1 MDRVLVTGGAGY
13 VGSHICKVLRGSGF
27 LPITVDNL
35 ITGNKEAVRFGPFA
49 QVDIMD
55 RATLDAIFTE
65 WNPVAVIHMAALASV
80 KESVAR
86 PKAYHDC
93 NVIGTRNV
101 VDCMIAHNCRRIVF
115 SSTCAVYGNAETGLV
130 TEASPLNPE
139 SPYAV
144 TKLEAEE
151 LLTGFARS
159 QGIGS
164 TIFRYFNVAGADPAQ
179 EIGEWKKSPS
189 NLIPVVLEC
198 ATGDRPEFEIFGT
211 DYPTPDGTCI
221 RDFVH
226 VIDLADAHVK
236 GLQAILGGDVGDM
249 FNIGTGRGNS
259 VREVIDCCHRVTGVE
274 FTVRESSRRAG
285 DVTRVVSDCAKATRL
300 LDWSSSNSD
309 LESMITDAWNWHRG
323 GGFSLCNPGPL
334 MAHFTGPHLL

>member
-1 MDRVLVTGGAGY
+1 MDRVIVTGGAGY

-49 QVDIMD
+49 QADILD
-55 RATLDAIFTE
+55 RAALDAVFTK
-65 WNPVAVIHMAALASV
+65 WKPIAVIHMAALTSV
-80 KESVAR
+80 EESVAN
-86 PKAYHDC
+86 PKTYWDS
-93 NVIGTRNV
+93 NVEGTRNV
-101 VDCMIAHNCRRIVF
+101 VEAMLRHNCLSLVF
-115 SSTCAVYGNAETGLV
+115 SSTCAVYGNAASGLV
-130 TEASPLNPE
+130 TEDSPASPE
-139 SPYAV
+139 SPYAES
-144 TKLEAEE
+144 KLAAEA
-151 LLTGFARS
+151 LLTEFAKE
-159 QGIGS
+159 GNIAP
-164 TIFRYFNVAGADPAQ
+164 TFFRYFNVAGADPAQ

-189 NLIPVVLEC
+189 NLIPVALEC
-198 ATGDRPEFEIFGT
+198 AAGDRPEFEIFGT

-226 VIDLADAHVK
+226 VIDLADAHVR
-236 GLQAILGGDVGDM
+236 GLQATLGGDVGDM

-285 DVTRVVSDCAKATRL
+285 DVIRVVSDCAKAGRL
-300 LDWSSSNSD
+300 LGWSPANSD

-323 GGFSLCNPGPL
+323 GGFSLR
-334 MAHFTGPHLL
+334 

>member
-49 QVDIMD
+49 QADIMD
-55 RATLDAIFTE
+55 HAALDAIFTE

-86 PKAYHDC
+86 PKAYRDC

-130 TEASPLNPE
+130 TEASPLSPE

-151 LLTGFARS
+151 VLTGFARS

-164 TIFRYFNVAGADPAQ
+164 TIFRYFNVAGADPEG
-179 EIGEWKKSPS
+179 EIGESRGEDLH
-189 NLIPVVLEC
+189 LIPAVLEC
-198 ATGDRPEFEIFGT
+198 AVGKATQFEIFGT

-221 RDFVH
+221 RDYVH
-226 VIDLADAHVK
+226 VMDIADAHVR
-236 GLQAILGGDVGDM
+236 GLQLLQNCSVGDL
-249 FNIGTGRGNS
+249 FNLGTGKGIS
-259 VREVIDCCHRVTGVE
+259 VREVVDCCRKLIQNDFIVC
-274 FTVRESSRRAG
+274 ESPRRSG
-285 DVTRVVSDCAKATRL
+285 DVVRIVSDCMKASRQL
-300 LDWSSSNSD
+300 GWSPVRSD
-309 LESMITDAWNWHRG
+309 ILTMIKDAWRWIDKG
-323 GGFSLCNPGPL
+323 EFNPR
-334 MAHFTGPHLL
+334 